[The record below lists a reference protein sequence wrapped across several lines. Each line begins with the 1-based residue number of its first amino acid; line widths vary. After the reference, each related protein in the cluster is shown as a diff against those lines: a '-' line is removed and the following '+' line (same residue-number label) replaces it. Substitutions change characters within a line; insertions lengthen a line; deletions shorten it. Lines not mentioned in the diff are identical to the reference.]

1 MDKKIKEKPSLLILF
16 LTFAKIGV
24 MTFGGGY
31 AMLPMLEREL
41 VVKYKWCT
49 ETDILD
55 YFAIGQATPGIIA
68 VNTAT
73 LVGHKVRGNIG
84 GIVATLGIVFPSY
97 VIISILASVLEIF
110 NANPYVQMAFA
121 GIRVAVCSL
130 ITLSIIKMSKK
141 SIVDI
146 STFIIFIST
155 FFCMVI
161 FNPSPIV
168 FILIGILLGISI
180 SLVKVKKKEA
190 KK

>member
-1 MDKKIKEKPSLLILF
+1 MNKKINEEPSLLILF

-41 VVKYKWCT
+41 VDKYKWCT

-55 YFAIGQATPGIIA
+55 FFAVGQATPGIIA

-84 GIVATLGIVFPSY
+84 GIIATLGIVFPSY
-97 VIISILASVLEIF
+97 VIISVLASVLEIF
-110 NANPYVQMAFA
+110 NANPYVQMAFS
-121 GIRVAVCSL
+121 GIKVAVCSL

-141 SIVDI
+141 SIIDR
-146 STFIIFIST
+146 STFIIFLGT
-155 FFCMVI
+155 FICMVV
-161 FNPSPIV
+161 FSPSPILFV
-168 FILIGILLGISI
+168 LIGILLGISI
-180 SLVKVKKKEA
+180 SLFRVKKNEA
-190 KK
+190 KR